1 MAKFALQLYTVRDPA
16 KKDLKG
22 TLKRAREIGF
32 EYVQWS
38 GMPDLPGPEIR
49 AALDEA
55 GLRAIAG
62 HADVAAFEKDFAKEL
77 LFWKTIGVSDLA
89 PGGMPNDCRDS
100 LAAWKR
106 GAERLDKLGAALGK
120 AGIRYSYH
128 NHNMEFEKFPGDDR
142 CKIDILMALT
152 KPENLRWE
160 MDVAWVHEGGYDP
173 AVCLR
178 KYKGRCPV
186 IHIKDVAKDQPEGK
200 HVFTELGRGVLD
212 MPELLKAGKEAGVEW
227 YIYEQDTCPGDPLDS
242 AKISYDWLKEN
253 IR

>member
-1 MAKFALQLYTVRDPA
+1 MAKFALQLYTVRDSA

-22 TLKRAREIGF
+22 TLKRARDIGY

-38 GMPDLPGPEIR
+38 GMPNLPAPEIR

-62 HADVAAFEKDFAKEL
+62 HTDLKKFEDDFAAEL
-77 LFWKTIGVSDLA
+77 LFWKTVGVHDLA
-89 PGGMPNDCRDS
+89 PGGLPKECRET
-100 LAAWKR
+100 LAAWQD
-106 GAERLDKLGAALGK
+106 GARRLDKVGAALAK

-128 NHNMEFEKFPGDDR
+128 NHNMEFERFPEDDR
-142 CKIDILMALT
+142 CKMDILLAT
-152 KPENLRWE
+152 AKPENLKWE
-160 MDVAWVHEGGYDP
+160 MDVAWVHEGGQDP
-173 AVCLR
+173 AAYLR

-200 HVFTELGRGVLD
+200 HIFTELGRGILD
-212 MPELLKAGKEAGVEW
+212 MNELLKAGQEAGVEW
-227 YIYEQDTCPGDPLDS
+227 YVYEQDTCPGDPLDS